1 MYPRVMAIMP
11 KRMSGLKVIGD
22 IVGEARPGG
31 GTVPED
37 RRHRATMGSS
47 DDQIS
52 RPARPLGMGPWR
64 RPPRGGEV
72 PTGTVDGRGK

>member
-1 MYPRVMAIMP
+1 MYPRVMATMP

-37 RRHRATMGSS
+37 RRQRATMGSS

-52 RPARPLGMGPWR
+52 RPARSLGMGPWR
-64 RPPRGGEV
+64 GPPTGGEV
-72 PTGTVDGRGK
+72 PAGTADDRGR